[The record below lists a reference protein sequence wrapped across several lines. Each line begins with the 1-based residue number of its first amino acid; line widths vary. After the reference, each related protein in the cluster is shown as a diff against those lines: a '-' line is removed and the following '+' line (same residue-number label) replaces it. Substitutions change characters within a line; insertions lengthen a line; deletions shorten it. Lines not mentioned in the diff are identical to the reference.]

1 MLVLMA
7 ACAGSKAKHLS
18 LGEQFLEQRK
28 YHQALMEFRIAAE
41 IDHESSEAYWG
52 LARAYEKIGQ
62 FSETIDA
69 LRKTTQLAP
78 SNAPAKIKLGSYF
91 LLIQPPMADEA
102 EKLAGEVLTADAN
115 SVDARILMASVM
127 AARNRPE
134 ADVVKVLD
142 GAIAL
147 DPARTDSYISKAR
160 YFMSLEK
167 GQAAEEEI
175 KEAIAANP
183 KSALGWTEYGQFLVY
198 ANRAGESEEK
208 FLKAI
213 EIEPTSVD
221 AREAIADFYTD
232 NGDFD
237 KAEKVFREIVRI
249 LGNSEESRIE
259 LAEFFARTARAEQ
272 AISVLDE
279 IIAGNA
285 DFVSARYR
293 LAEIRLDRGEY
304 DKVNEQLSE
313 LLALND
319 HDAEALLLRARLSV
333 ATNRPDA
340 AIRDLDEVLKKSP
353 TEKDALFL
361 MVEARLASGQSEQA
375 RAFIGDLE
383 RFHPNFLKTNL
394 LKIQAAFAD
403 GDYDAA
409 FRLSDS
415 LFKTAN
421 GTVASNR
428 AMSREISE
436 LKFRALSA
444 RGLANL
450 DLGKLPEAR
459 ADLTEIQKSAPR
471 SSAALVNLAKVATAE
486 KSYDESLKLY
496 DQALALDARNYDA
509 LSGAVAVFNRLK
521 KFGESHSKVDAV
533 LANVG
538 EGSEM
543 AAGLHYLK
551 ADIFI
556 AEGKTENA
564 EAELKRAI
572 EIDPAYLPAY
582 SSYAAVLVDRGQT
595 DAALEQYRAANAKA
609 ESPAIYTLIGILEES
624 REKYAEAEKN
634 YRKALEL
641 APGSPIAANNLAWLI
656 ADRGQGNLDEALTLS
671 QQVVNKYSKTAGYY
685 DTLGWVYFKKGL
697 FSPAVEQ
704 FKKAVA
710 LDDADAKR
718 TGAEPNSAYRLR
730 LATALASS
738 GDKDSARREAE
749 ASLRNPA
756 GLSDQEAQSAKTLLA
771 NL

>member
-1 MLVLMA
+1 
-7 ACAGSKAKHLS
+7 
-18 LGEQFLEQRK
+18 
-28 YHQALMEFRIAAE
+28 MEFRIAAE
-41 IDHESSEAYWG
+41 IDHESSQAYWG
-52 LARAYEKIGQ
+52 LARAHEKLGN
-62 FSETIDA
+62 FSDTIDA
-69 LRKTTQLAP
+69 LRKSTQLAP
-78 SNAPAKIKLGSYF
+78 ADIPAKVKLGSYF
-91 LLIQPPMADEA
+91 LLVQPPMVDEA
-102 EKLAGEVLTADAN
+102 DGLVSDVLALDPN
-115 SVDARILMASVM
+115 SIDGRILQASVM
-127 AARNRPE
+127 AVRNKPE
-134 ADVVKVLD
+134 QEVVS
-142 GAIAL
+142 AL
-147 DPARTDSYISKAR
+147 DFAIGLDSSRPDSYISKAR
-160 YFMSLEK
+160 YFMSLDK
-167 GQAAEEEI
+167 AQAAEDEI
-175 KEAIAANP
+175 KKAIAA
-183 KSALGWTEYGQFLVY
+183 KSDSALGWIEYGQFLGY
-198 ANRAGESEEK
+198 ANRSNEAEEK

-213 EIEPTSVD
+213 EIEPSNID
-221 AREAIADFYTD
+221 AHEAIADFYTD
-232 NGDFD
+232 ARQFD
-237 KAEKVFREIVRI
+237 KAEKVLRDVVQM
-249 LGNSEESRIE
+249 LGNSAESRVE
-259 LAEFFARTARAEQ
+259 LADFFTRTGRSDEAIGILDHIISENSEFVR
-272 AISVLDE
+272 
-279 IIAGNA
+279 
-285 DFVSARYR
+285 ARYR
-293 LAEIRLDRGEY
+293 LAEIRMDRREY

-319 HDAEALLLRARLSV
+319 RDSEALMLRARLAV
-333 ATNRPDA
+333 AQNRPADA
-340 AIRDLDEVLKKSP
+340 ITDLDEVLKTS
-353 TEKDALFL
+353 TTDKDALSL
-361 MVEARLASGQSEQA
+361 MVEARLAAGQSEQA

-421 GTVASNR
+421 GTVATNR

-471 SSAALVNLAKVATAE
+471 SAAALVNLAKVATAE
-486 KSYDESLKLY
+486 KSYDESLRLY
-496 DQALALDARNYDA
+496 DQALAIDARNYDA
-509 LSGAVAVFNRLK
+509 LSGSVAVFNRLK
-521 KFGESHSKVDAV
+521 KFAESHAKVDSA
-533 LANVG
+533 LANG
-538 EGSEM
+538 GDSSET

-556 AEGKTENA
+556 AEGKTGNA

-582 SSYAAVLVDRGQT
+582 SSYAAILVDRGQT

-609 ESPAIYTLIGILEES
+609 ESPAVYTLIGILEES
-624 REKYAEAEKN
+624 REKFAEAEQN

-671 QQVVNKYSKTAGYY
+671 QQVVNKYSRTAGYF
-685 DTLGWVYFKKGL
+685 DTLGWVYYKKGL

-749 ASLRNPA
+749 ASLRNPT

>member
-1 MLVLMA
+1 
-7 ACAGSKAKHLS
+7 
-18 LGEQFLEQRK
+18 
-28 YHQALMEFRIAAE
+28 MEFRIAAE
-41 IDHESSEAYWG
+41 IDRESAQAYWG
-52 LARAYEKIGQ
+52 LARAHEKLGQ
-62 FSETIDA
+62 LSDTVDA

-78 SNAPAKIKLGSYF
+78 GDIAAKVKLGSYF
-91 LLIQPPMADEA
+91 LLVQPPMIDEA
-102 EKLAGEVLTADAN
+102 DSLVGDVLALDPN
-115 SVDARILMASVM
+115 SVDGRVLQASVM
-127 AARNRPE
+127 AARNKPE
-134 ADVVKVLD
+134 DEVVK
-142 GAIAL
+142 AL
-147 DPARTDSYISKAR
+147 DFAIGLDPSRPDSYISKAR
-160 YFMSLEK
+160 YFMTLNK

-175 KEAIAANP
+175 KKAIAADQ

-198 ANRAGESEEK
+198 ANRANESEEK

-213 EIEPTSVD
+213 EVEPSNID
-221 AREAIADFYTD
+221 AREATADYYAD
-232 NGDFD
+232 NKQLD
-237 KAEKVFREIVRI
+237 KAEIVLREIVGM
-249 LGNSEESRIE
+249 LGNSEESRVE
-259 LAEFFARTARAEQ
+259 LADFFTRTGRSEL
-272 AISVLDE
+272 AIGVLDE
-279 IIAGNA
+279 IIAGSPE
-285 DFVSARYR
+285 FVSARYR
-293 LAEIRLDRGEY
+293 LAEIRLQRGEY
-304 DKVNEQLSE
+304 GKVEEQLAE

-319 HDAEALLLRARLSV
+319 HDAEALMIRARL
-333 ATNRPDA
+333 AIAQNHPDA
-340 AIRDLDEVLKKSP
+340 AIKDLDEVLKKS
-353 TEKDALFL
+353 TTNKDALFL
-361 MVEARLASGQSEQA
+361 MVEARLAAGQSEQA

-383 RFHPNFLKTNL
+383 RFHPNYLPTNL

-403 GDYDAA
+403 DDSETA
-409 FRLSDS
+409 FKLADS
-415 LFKTAN
+415 LFATTS
-421 GTVASNR
+421 GTVATNR
-428 AMSREISE
+428 AMAREISE
-436 LKFRALSA
+436 LRFRALSA

-471 SSAALVNLAKVATAE
+471 SAAALVNLAKVATAE
-486 KSYDESLKLY
+486 RSFDESLKLY
-496 DQALALDARNYDA
+496 DQALVIDARNYDA

-521 KFGESHSKVDAV
+521 RFADSHSKVDVV

-538 EGSEM
+538 ESSEI

-556 AEGKTENA
+556 AEGKTGEAEN
-564 EAELKRAI
+564 ELKRTI

-582 SSYAAVLVDRGQT
+582 SSYAAILVDRGQT

-624 REKYAEAEKN
+624 REKYPEAEQN

-656 ADRGQGNLDEALTLS
+656 ADRGMGNLDEALKLS
-671 QQVVNKYSKTAGYY
+671 QQVVNKHSKTAGYY

-697 FSPAVEQ
+697 YSPAVEQ
-704 FKKAVA
+704 FKRAVA

-756 GLSDQEAQSAKTLLA
+756 SLSDQEAQSAKTLLA